1 MAKDKTTE
9 KETVTIKIKG
19 VIKSAFT
26 HVDKNDDGTT
36 RATVNNVHL
45 FPDAVLDGGL
55 DEGGDVWKIF
65 DVLYTH
71 VSDKWIPKWYKDKS
85 CIKLKTGYNLPVQI
99 ADEDAEDYKELI
111 AEHDKGILTFGE
123 FVQRGKIA
131 NANVIIKCN
140 IKESAVYPSAMRVL
154 SDGEVYDAFKDF

>member
-1 MAKDKTTE
+1 MAKEKTT
-9 KETVTIKIKG
+9 ETVTIKIKG

-26 HVDKNDDGTT
+26 HVDKNEDGTT

-45 FPDAVLDGGL
+45 YPDAVLD
-55 DEGGDVWKIF
+55 DGGDVWGIF
-65 DVLYTH
+65 DKLYEHTA
-71 VSDKWIPKWYKDKS
+71 DKWIPKWYKDKS